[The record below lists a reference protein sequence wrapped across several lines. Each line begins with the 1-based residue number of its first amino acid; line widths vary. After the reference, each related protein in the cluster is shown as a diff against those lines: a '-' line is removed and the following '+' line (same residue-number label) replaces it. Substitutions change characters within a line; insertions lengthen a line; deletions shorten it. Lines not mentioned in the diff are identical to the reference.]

1 MCPAPLPLSVQSSP
15 TTHINFVK
23 SYSTLPNS
31 NSLAHLTLYLKSLLI
46 PFTSPLVL
54 TSFSISNSFFT
65 LLSLSLTPTFSRASQ
80 PQHKDMVQ
88 AKKFRGV
95 RQRQWGSWV
104 SEIRHPLLKRR
115 VWLGTFET
123 AEAAARAYDQAAI
136 LMNGQNAKTNFP
148 TSKNQAEDATPC
160 GGDDTFLSPK
170 ALSELLST
178 KLRKYC
184 KDPAPSLT
192 CLRLDADN
200 SHIGVWQ
207 KGAGPHSA
215 SNWVMR
221 VELGKKHT
229 QGDQSTGSPHSTN
242 GVAAGNEVEEEDRVA
257 LQMIEELL
265 NWNYPCGASTSS
277 SSSNPQQLMQEE
289 KRSLNPCHI

>member
-1 MCPAPLPLSVQSSP
+1 
-15 TTHINFVK
+15 
-23 SYSTLPNS
+23 
-31 NSLAHLTLYLKSLLI
+31 
-46 PFTSPLVL
+46 
-54 TSFSISNSFFT
+54 
-65 LLSLSLTPTFSRASQ
+65 
-80 PQHKDMVQ
+80 
-88 AKKFRGV
+88 
-95 RQRQWGSWV
+95 
-104 SEIRHPLLKRR
+104 

-148 TSKNQAEDATPC
+148 TSKNQAEADASATTAASRH
-160 GGDDTFLSPK
+160 DNTFLSPK

-207 KGAGPHSA
+207 KGAGPHSG

-229 QGDQSTGSPHSTN
+229 EGESAWSPNSSTN
-242 GVAAGNEVEEEDRVA
+242 DTAGNSGVVVVEEGEEEEEDRLA

-265 NWNYPCGASTSS
+265 NWN
-277 SSSNPQQLMQEE
+277 
-289 KRSLNPCHI
+289 

>member
-1 MCPAPLPLSVQSSP
+1 MVQS
-15 TTHINFVK
+15 
-23 SYSTLPNS
+23 
-31 NSLAHLTLYLKSLLI
+31 
-46 PFTSPLVL
+46 
-54 TSFSISNSFFT
+54 
-65 LLSLSLTPTFSRASQ
+65 
-80 PQHKDMVQ
+80 
-88 AKKFRGV
+88 KKFRGV

-148 TSKNQAEDATPC
+148 TSKNQPEEDH
-160 GGDDTFLSPK
+160 DDTFLSPK

-207 KGAGPHSA
+207 KGAGPHSG

-221 VELGKKHT
+221 VELGNKQTK
-229 QGDQSTGSPHSTN
+229 GSGESVDSPLSCGTDH
-242 GVAAGNEVEEEDRVA
+242 GAGNEVVEEEDRIA

-277 SSSNPQQLMQEE
+277 
-289 KRSLNPCHI
+289 

>member
-1 MCPAPLPLSVQSSP
+1 
-15 TTHINFVK
+15 
-23 SYSTLPNS
+23 
-31 NSLAHLTLYLKSLLI
+31 
-46 PFTSPLVL
+46 
-54 TSFSISNSFFT
+54 
-65 LLSLSLTPTFSRASQ
+65 
-80 PQHKDMVQ
+80 MVQ

-148 TSKNQAEDATPC
+148 NSKNQAEVDATSVAAAAASRH
-160 GGDDTFLSPK
+160 DNTFLSPK

-207 KGAGPHSA
+207 KGAGPHSG

-229 QGDQSTGSPHSTN
+229 EGESAWSPNSSTN
-242 GVAAGNEVEEEDRVA
+242 DTAGNSGVVVVDEEEEDTLA

-265 NWNYPCGASTSS
+265 NWN
-277 SSSNPQQLMQEE
+277 
-289 KRSLNPCHI
+289 